1 MFPGAQLPMK
11 NVLLLLG
18 DCFFLMRPVILVPV
32 WGFCLFGYYRA
43 FDVRITGL
51 PDLWRESDPMALVWS
66 MVFSLSAGCVFV
78 LNQIADVEVD
88 KINNGLP
95 LLASGCVSRRTAYV
109 TAAVAGLAS
118 IVIPLCASR
127 PAVTLFSVVCIAI
140 GGLYSFRPAYLSGR
154 PFSDFLTNAAVAA
167 FIAFGMGWHCAGRPL
182 ADPAF
187 LPAALPYFFLM
198 CAGAISSTIPDIK
211 GDRAGGKRTTAVAIG
226 AKKAN
231 YLATVFIMAAALCAL
246 TAHDPIALTC
256 AVASLPLYLLYTF
269 KPKEIFAEATYKIGG
284 AVCMVA
290 AAAIMPLFLLCGGA
304 TALGTWMYFRFR
316 HGVGYPSLVP
326 CKKGPGCH
334 S

>member
-1 MFPGAQLPMK
+1 MK

-18 DCFFLMRPVILVPV
+18 DSFFLTRPVVLIPV

-51 PDLWRESDPMALVWS
+51 PDLWRAADPMVLVWS
-66 MVFSLSAGCVFV
+66 MVFSLSVGCVFV

-88 KINNGLP
+88 KNNHGLP
-95 LLASGCVSRRTAYV
+95 LIASGVISRRAAFL
-109 TAAVAGLAS
+109 TAALAGFVSIVVPFSLNRPVISLFSIVS
-118 IVIPLCASR
+118 IVIGA
-127 PAVTLFSVVCIAI
+127 
-140 GGLYSFRPAYLSGR
+140 LYSFRPAYLSGR
-154 PFSDFLTNAAVAA
+154 PFSDFLTNAAGAA
-167 FIAFGMGWHCAGRPL
+167 FIAFGIGWHLAGRPL

-198 CAGAISSTIPDIK
+198 CAGAISSTIPDIN
-211 GDRAGGKRTTAVAIG
+211 GDRGGGKRTTAVAIG

-246 TAHDPIALTC
+246 TARDPIALTC
-256 AVASLPLYLLYTF
+256 AVASLPFYLLYTF

-304 TALGTWMYFRFR
+304 TALATWMYFRFR

-326 CKKGPGCH
+326 CKKSHGSHG
-334 S
+334 